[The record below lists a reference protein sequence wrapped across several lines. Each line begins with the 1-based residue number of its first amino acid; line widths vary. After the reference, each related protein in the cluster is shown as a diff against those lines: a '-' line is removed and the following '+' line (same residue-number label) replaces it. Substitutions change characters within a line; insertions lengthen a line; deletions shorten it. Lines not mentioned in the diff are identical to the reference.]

1 MPNAAG
7 ISRYLIRAAADGPA
21 LAAFVGGIRA
31 DAAVRV
37 VDSIGPR
44 DAPHTVVI
52 ETDTA
57 TAEQLKETF
66 RSTNQLMIE
75 PDRPLSLFD

>member
-7 ISRYLIRAAADGPA
+7 ISRYLIRAATDGPV
-21 LAAFVGGIRA
+21 LAAFVGRIRA
-31 DAAVRV
+31 NAAVRV
-37 VDSIGPR
+37 VDTIGPH
-44 DAPHTVVI
+44 DTPHTVVI
-52 ETDTA
+52 ETDAA
-57 TAEQLKETF
+57 TAEQLKESF